1 MPVVAT
7 AGHVDHGKSALVR
20 ALTGTDPDRLA
31 VEQLRGLTIELGFA
45 HCVTPSGRRI
55 GFVDVPGHIDFI
67 NTMIAGVGGA
77 SAVMLIVD
85 AVEGPRAQTY
95 EHLDIISH
103 LGVRQVLGVVTRADL
118 VDAPRVHDV
127 CAELEA
133 LVGDATG
140 ASRPVIATSAVS
152 GMGLPELLVALD
164 DLVAGLEI
172 PDRGR
177 PRLFVDRVFTIRG
190 AGTVVT
196 GTLVDGALEV
206 GMRLTTGTATSRV
219 RALQH
224 HGEDV
229 RAVQPGERVAVNLAD
244 VGIDTVDRGD
254 VLVEVDRWHHTE
266 VIDAEVVIS
275 ASTPSSLRGVMV
287 HLGTARR
294 LASMRPIGAGNAADD
309 GGSSRQV
316 RVRFQRA
323 LPLAPSDRFILRDP
337 GAGRTL
343 GGGVVRD
350 VAPRRRPSRV
360 VLDPDP
366 VAQLSQ
372 HGWIGV
378 ELAERLAG
386 VTVAPVVGGFYSD
399 RSVVDAARSDLDHRL
414 DAGPVDV
421 APLAEWERALL
432 AEMPGVHIVAG
443 VAMRG
448 EDPVL
453 SHPVIDAVA
462 HGWVTPPDLGD
473 VDRAVIAR
481 LVRLGVFVEHDG
493 VVFHVDTLT
502 ALEPVLDAL
511 WASAPEGFTIADLR
525 TALGITRKHAMPLAA
540 CLDAIGMTRRVGD
553 VRLPRQR

>member
-20 ALTGTDPDRLA
+20 ALTGTEPDRLGA
-31 VEQLRGLTIELGFA
+31 EQQRGLTIELGFA
-45 HCVTPSGRRI
+45 DCVAPSGRRI

-67 NTMIAGVGGA
+67 NTMISGVGGA
-77 SAVMLIVD
+77 TAVMLIVD

-152 GMGLPELLVALD
+152 GRGLPELLVALD
-164 DLVAGLEI
+164 DLVDGLAI

-177 PRLFVDRVFTIRG
+177 PRLFADRVFTIRG

-206 GMRLTTGTATSRV
+206 GARLTTGTVTSRV

-224 HGEDV
+224 HGVDV

-244 VGIDTVDRGD
+244 VGVDSVGRGD

-266 VIDAEVVIS
+266 VIDAEVALSV
-275 ASTPSSLRGVMV
+275 STPASLRGVMV
-287 HLGTARR
+287 HVGTARR
-294 LASMRPIGAGNAADD
+294 LASMRPVGAGNATDD
-309 GGSSRQV
+309 GGSLRQV
-316 RVRFQRA
+316 RVRFQRP
-323 LPLAPSDRFILRDP
+323 LPMAPGDRFILRDP

-350 VAPRRRPSRV
+350 VAPRRRPSQ
-360 VLDPDP
+360 VLLSADP

-378 ELAERLAG
+378 ELAEQLTG
-386 VTVAPVVGGFYSD
+386 VTVAPVIGGFYAD
-399 RSVVDAARSDLDHRL
+399 RSVVDAARSDLDRRL

-421 APLAEWERALL
+421 APLVEWERALL
-432 AEMPGVHIVAG
+432 AHMPDVRIVAG
-443 VAMRG
+443 AAIRG
-448 EDPVL
+448 DDPVL
-453 SHPVIDAVA
+453 SHPVVDAVA
-462 HGWVTPPDLGD
+462 HGWVTPPDLVD

-493 VVFHVDTLT
+493 VVFHIDTLT

-511 WASAPEGFTIADLR
+511 WASAPNGFTIADLR

-540 CLDAIGMTRRVGD
+540 CLDAVGLTRRVGD

>member
-31 VEQLRGLTIELGFA
+31 VEQQRGLTIELGFA

-103 LGVRQVLGVVTRADL
+103 LGVRQVLGVVTRVDL

-127 CAELEA
+127 CAEVEA
-133 LVGDATG
+133 LVAAATG

-152 GMGLPELLVALD
+152 GTGLPELLVALD
-164 DLVAGLEI
+164 VLVAGLEI

-206 GMRLTTGTATSRV
+206 GARLTTGNATSRV

-244 VGIDTVDRGD
+244 VGVDTVDRGD

-287 HLGTARR
+287 HVGTARR

-316 RVRFQRA
+316 RVRLQRA

-372 HGWIGV
+372 QGWIGV

-386 VTVAPVVGGFYSD
+386 VTVAPVAGGFYAG
-399 RSVVDAARSDLDHRL
+399 RSVVDAARSDLDRRL
-414 DAGPVDV
+414 EAGPVDV

-462 HGWVTPPDLGD
+462 HGWVTPPDLAD

-511 WASAPEGFTIADLR
+511 WASAPEGFTIAELR